1 MTWIRT
7 NRSPLLAATTKNCS
21 RHSGNWWRN
30 EMPCSVRLNDCG
42 RGEKSFLTSTH
53 FRFNSAQGKRPGRG
67 GFVSSWIRQPLWH
80 QFL

>member
-1 MTWIRT
+1 
-7 NRSPLLAATTKNCS
+7 
-21 RHSGNWWRN
+21 
-30 EMPCSVRLNDCG
+30 VRLNDCG